1 MQFRKRS
8 CDEGLQSY
16 GDFCAQAQ
24 SKTRKRIENERIFT
38 FQGSVK
44 KVNHLARFDH

>member
-16 GDFCAQAQ
+16 GC
-24 SKTRKRIENERIFT
+24 TRAVKLTEKDRKFT
-38 FQGSVK
+38 FQAIVK
-44 KVNHLARFDH
+44 KKNRLARFDD